1 MNLLNCQERLK
12 FVSPLYVIIREQRMS
27 PFEIA
32 VLWEDTDTDISLFE
46 DKFSPANSKGTNY

>member
-1 MNLLNCQERLK
+1 
-12 FVSPLYVIIREQRMS
+12 MS

-32 VLWEDTDTDISLFE
+32 VLWEDTDTDNISLFE